1 MSSQL
6 QTADSSGAPAPT
18 VFRRVRP
25 LACRLGLGLLI
36 PLAALVSLL
45 TGCGVQA
52 PPQPPRIEI
61 PQQIKNLHVYQTG
74 RTLHIT
80 FSMPVLAT
88 DGELLNKP
96 VTVDFYRVAT
106 TAGQP
111 LEQPGPSAAPWLSL
125 PPKELS
131 RYRHARVVDYPDQL
145 SPQAFHQNVGSTYSY
160 AVVAFTRGFR
170 GHQRRSALSN
180 VVHAVLLDV
189 TQPVKNLQVK
199 ATQSALLFTWDKPA
213 QTLTGT
219 APTHV
224 SGYRIFQSSTGKP
237 GSFRVFAQ
245 SHSTHFDDSNFHFGQ
260 QYYFQVSA
268 VTTVGAASAESEAC
282 APVGILPRDVFPPA
296 VPTGLTA
303 VNAAGAVDLLWNAS
317 SGRDLAGY
325 NVYRTTDGG
334 PFQRIN
340 KKLVPTPIFHDTSV
354 APGHHYQYAV
364 TAVDLTGNE
373 SRKSRSASLATPSST
388 RP

>member
-1 MSSQL
+1 VSSQL
-6 QTADSSGAPAPT
+6 QTADSGGVPAPT
-18 VFRRVRP
+18 VCRRVRP
-25 LACRLGLGLLI
+25 LPCRLGSGLLI
-36 PLAALVSLL
+36 PLAALAFLL

-52 PPQPPRIEI
+52 PPQPPRVEI

-74 RTLHIT
+74 RTLHLT
-80 FSMPVLAT
+80 FSMPELAT

-96 VTVDFYRVAT
+96 VTVDFYRVITA
-106 TAGQP
+106 AGQP
-111 LEQPGPSAAPWLSL
+111 PALPGPGAAPWFSMA
-125 PPKELS
+125 PKELS
-131 RYRHARVVDYPDQL
+131 RYKHAGVVDYPDQL
-145 SPQAFHQNVGSTYSY
+145 SPQAFQQDVGSTYTC
-160 AVVAFTRGFR
+160 AVVTFTRGFR
-170 GHQRRSALSN
+170 GHERRSAPSN
-180 VVHAVLLDV
+180 VVHAVLVDV

-213 QTLTGT
+213 QTLTG
-219 APTHV
+219 APPAHV

-245 SHSTHFDDSNFHFGQ
+245 SPSTHFDDSNFHFGR

-268 VTTVGAASAESEAC
+268 VTTVGVASAESEPS
-282 APVGILPRDVFPPA
+282 APVGILPRDVFPPP

-325 NVYRTTDGG
+325 NVYRSADGG

-340 KKLVPTPIFHDTSV
+340 KQLVPTPIFHDTSV

-373 SRKSRSASLATPSST
+373 SGKSPPASLATPSSA